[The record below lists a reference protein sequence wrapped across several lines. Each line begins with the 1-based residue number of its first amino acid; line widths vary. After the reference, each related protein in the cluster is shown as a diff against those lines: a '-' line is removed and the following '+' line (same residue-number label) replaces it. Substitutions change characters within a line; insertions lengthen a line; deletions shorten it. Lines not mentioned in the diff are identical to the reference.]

1 MVYNGQVKIREG
13 YLLSMKQSKL
23 LIPTLKEVPSDAEAI
38 SHQLMLRGGY
48 IKQITAGMYAYLP
61 LAYRVLRNIETI
73 IREEME
79 NIDAAEMLVPAAL
92 PAELWQ
98 QTGRYETYG
107 PNLFKFKD
115 RHDRD
120 FILGPTH
127 EETFTTIV
135 RDAIKT
141 YKKLPITLYQIQT
154 KYRDENRPR
163 FGLLRG
169 REFIMKDA
177 YSFHAEEESLDKTF
191 RDMDSAYTNVF
202 NRVGLNFRSI
212 IGDAGAMGGNNS
224 KEFMAIAPI
233 GEDTVVYSDE
243 SDYAANLEMAQN
255 KRTMPKSHETLGEL
269 QKVATPGA
277 KTIDEVAEFLGSSA
291 DREIK
296 TLLFI
301 ADEKP
306 VVVLMHGNDEVNEVK
321 LKNYLSCDFLR
332 PAEEDE
338 ARKYLGAGFGSLG
351 PVGISEEIEILAD
364 LDVENMANASVGANE
379 DGFHYLN
386 ANLGRDFSVTHFAD
400 LRTVQEGEISPD
412 GKGHLKFTR
421 GIEIGH
427 IFKLGT
433 RYSKDLDA
441 VVLDENGRQLPI
453 IMGCYGIGVS
463 RLLSAIVEQHSDENG
478 IVWPR
483 SIAPFDVH
491 VIPVN
496 VKKEEQVELS
506 EKVTELLENAGY
518 KVLVDDRRE
527 RPGVK
532 FADSDLI
539 GIPARI
545 TVGKKAADG
554 IVEIK
559 LRRTGETLEVKLD
572 ELLNSLQIL
581 LKEESLAK

>member
-1 MVYNGQVKIREG
+1 
-13 YLLSMKQSKL
+13 MKQSKL

-61 LAYRVLRNIETI
+61 LAYRVLRNIEAI

-107 PNLFKFKD
+107 PNLFKFQD
-115 RHDRD
+115 RHERD

-135 RDAIKT
+135 RDAVKT

-351 PVGISEEIEILAD
+351 PVGVSEEIEILAD

-412 GKGHLKFTR
+412 GKGRLKFTR

-496 VKKEEQVELS
+496 VKKEEQVELF

-518 KVLVDDRRE
+518 KVLVDDRKE

-545 TVGKKAADG
+545 TVGKKAAEG

>member
-1 MVYNGQVKIREG
+1 
-13 YLLSMKQSKL
+13 MKQSKL

-61 LAYRVLRNIETI
+61 LAYRVLRNIEAI

-107 PNLFKFKD
+107 PNLFKFQD
-115 RHDRD
+115 RHERD

-135 RDAIKT
+135 RDAVKT

-351 PVGISEEIEILAD
+351 PVGVSEEIEILAD

-386 ANLGRDFSVTHFAD
+386 ANIGRDFSVTHFAD

-412 GKGHLKFTR
+412 GKGRLKFTR

-518 KVLVDDRRE
+518 KVLVDDRKE

-545 TVGKKAADG
+545 TVGKKAAEG

>member
-1 MVYNGQVKIREG
+1 
-13 YLLSMKQSKL
+13 MKQSKL

-107 PNLFKFKD
+107 PNLFKFQD
-115 RHDRD
+115 RHERD

-135 RDAIKT
+135 RDAVKT

-224 KEFMAIAPI
+224 KEFMAITPI

-351 PVGISEEIEILAD
+351 PVGVSEEIEILAD

-412 GKGHLKFTR
+412 GKGRLKFTR

-506 EKVTELLENAGY
+506 EKVSELLENAGY
-518 KVLVDDRRE
+518 KVLVDDRKE

-545 TVGKKAADG
+545 TVGKKAAEG

>member
-1 MVYNGQVKIREG
+1 
-13 YLLSMKQSKL
+13 MKQSKL

-73 IREEME
+73 VREEME

-107 PNLFKFKD
+107 PNLFKFQD
-115 RHDRD
+115 RHERD

-135 RDAIKT
+135 RDAVKT

-321 LKNYLSCDFLR
+321 LKNYRSCDFLR

-351 PVGISEEIEILAD
+351 PVGVSEEIEILAD

-506 EKVTELLENAGY
+506 ERVTELLENAGY
-518 KVLVDDRRE
+518 KVLVDDRKE

-545 TVGKKAADG
+545 TVGKKAAEG

>member
-1 MVYNGQVKIREG
+1 
-13 YLLSMKQSKL
+13 MKQSKL

-107 PNLFKFKD
+107 PNLFKFQD
-115 RHDRD
+115 RHERD

-135 RDAIKT
+135 RDAVKT

-351 PVGISEEIEILAD
+351 PVRVSEEIEILAD

-412 GKGHLKFTR
+412 GKGRLKFTR

-518 KVLVDDRRE
+518 KVLVDDRKE

-545 TVGKKAADG
+545 TVGKKAAEG

>member
-1 MVYNGQVKIREG
+1 
-13 YLLSMKQSKL
+13 MKQSKL

-61 LAYRVLRNIETI
+61 LAYRVLRNIEAI

-107 PNLFKFKD
+107 PNLFKFQD
-115 RHDRD
+115 RHERD

-135 RDAIKT
+135 RDAVKT

-351 PVGISEEIEILAD
+351 PVGVSEEIEILAD

-506 EKVTELLENAGY
+506 EKVTELLESAGY
-518 KVLVDDRRE
+518 KVLVDDRKE

-545 TVGKKAADG
+545 TVGKKAAEG

>member
-1 MVYNGQVKIREG
+1 
-13 YLLSMKQSKL
+13 MKQSKL

-73 IREEME
+73 VREEME

-107 PNLFKFKD
+107 PNLFKFQD
-115 RHDRD
+115 RHERD

-135 RDAIKT
+135 RDAVKT

-255 KRTMPKSHETLGEL
+255 KRTMPKSLETLGEL

-351 PVGISEEIEILAD
+351 PVGVSEEIEILAD

-545 TVGKKAADG
+545 TVGKKAAEG

>member
-1 MVYNGQVKIREG
+1 
-13 YLLSMKQSKL
+13 MKQSKL

-79 NIDAAEMLVPAAL
+79 NIDEAEMLVPAAL

-107 PNLFKFKD
+107 PNLFKFQD
-115 RHDRD
+115 RHERD

-135 RDAIKT
+135 RDAVKT

-351 PVGISEEIEILAD
+351 PVGVSEEIEILAD

-518 KVLVDDRRE
+518 KVLVDDRKE

-545 TVGKKAADG
+545 TVGKKAAEG

>member
-1 MVYNGQVKIREG
+1 
-13 YLLSMKQSKL
+13 MKQSKL

-107 PNLFKFKD
+107 PNLFKFQD
-115 RHDRD
+115 RHERD

-135 RDAIKT
+135 RDAVKT

-255 KRTMPKSHETLGEL
+255 KRTMPKSHEMLGEL

-351 PVGISEEIEILAD
+351 PVGVSEEIEILAD

-412 GKGHLKFTR
+412 GKGRLKFTR

-518 KVLVDDRRE
+518 KVLVDDRKE

-545 TVGKKAADG
+545 TVGKKAAEG